1 MKKSPAKT
9 TLLIL
14 FFIGAAVVTLLP
26 LALLFVAS
34 LRPGQELMRNG
45 LNFNI
50 DWKNANLDE
59 YRYLFSG
66 NNAYFTWYIN
76 SLIVTVVQVGLAL
89 ILSSF
94 VGYGF
99 AMYEFK
105 GKNLSFMLVLLVMM
119 VPTEV
124 IILPLY
130 RLIIRLGLINTK
142 AGINGIR
149 HIFPDHDTPYEALL
163 CGDGHLSGH
172 VQLE

>member
-89 ILSSF
+89 IF
-94 VGYGF
+94 C
-99 AMYEFK
+99 
-105 GKNLSFMLVLLVMM
+105 
-119 VPTEV
+119 
-124 IILPLY
+124 
-130 RLIIRLGLINTK
+130 RLRIC
-142 AGINGIR
+142 
-149 HIFPDHDTPYEALL
+149 D
-163 CGDGHLSGH
+163 
-172 VQLE
+172 V